1 MQLATG
7 FTRVYSVILDARF
20 IAICFLQIKMKKSIT
35 SSKFSIA
42 IHVAVLALTSPNVLA
57 QANQGASQP
66 PVDAGALQQNLEK
79 QLPLPSPLALPEPN
93 MERSSP
99 LTAPKTGDTTF
110 IVNAFALEGVNTLP
124 DAQVQAVLKPYL
136 GVSLTFADLQKACD
150 AITALYREHGY
161 SVQAVVLPQSIAKT
175 GGTVK
180 LRITEAKLSSVVV
193 NTPNGPSRFG
203 IDRVEK
209 YITNANAIGEPLN
222 LNSIERALII
232 LNETPG
238 VMVSSQLEA
247 GKEPGDTDLNVN
259 LQDAPLLQGRVALN
273 NYGSRSTG
281 ANQATVSLALNNLT
295 GIGDQA
301 AVNGISSEGS
311 QYVQGAYSLPA
322 SADGLRL
329 GVSGTYLQ
337 YKNVSSYAGPNGSN
351 GDAWTTGFSA
361 AYPLLRSQR
370 SNLNASLGYDIKSYL
385 NKFTATN
392 TTNSAYNI
400 HNVVAGLSGN
410 AYDGFGGGAINDG
423 AVSVTFG
430 SLDVLSTSIGG
441 YGIYTPSAFT
451 KFNFSGSRN
460 QSLDAEGET
469 SLFTSMS
476 GQFASVE
483 LNSAEQFYL
492 GGPYGVRAYPV
503 AQGGGS
509 QGGLATVELRHK
521 LPQNLVVSGFF
532 DAGIVQQYKNNMIAY
547 NTFKGQSN
555 ANNTYSLMG
564 AGLGLKW
571 SYNRWDVS
579 GSIAWMVGKNPLY
592 TYSGT
597 PVNNDGLTT
606 QPRGW
611 INASYSF

>member
-1 MQLATG
+1 MN
-7 FTRVYSVILDARF
+7 V
-20 IAICFLQIKMKKSIT
+20 KMKKS
-35 SSKFSIA
+35 
-42 IHVAVLALTSPNVLA
+42 VAVHKFGFIAKVVAFAMISPSVFA
-57 QANQGASQP
+57 QANTGSNQP
-66 PVDAGALQQNLEK
+66 VVDAGALQQNLEK
-79 QLPLPSPLALPEPN
+79 QLPVPSPLALPEPSR
-93 MERSSP
+93 EKSVP
-99 LTAPKTGDTTF
+99 EVKPKEGEATF
-110 IVNAFALEGVNTLP
+110 TIAGFALEGVSILP
-124 DAQVQAVLKPYL
+124 DAQVQSVLKPYI
-136 GVSLTFADLQKACD
+136 GVSLTFADLEKACD
-150 AITALYREHGY
+150 AITALYRQNGY
-161 SVQAVVLPQSIAKT
+161 SVQAVVLPQSIPKA

-193 NTPNGPSRFG
+193 NTPDGSSRFG
-203 IDRVEK
+203 AERVKK
-209 YITNANAIGEPLN
+209 YIVSANPIGESLN
-222 LNSIERALII
+222 LKRLERSLII

-238 VMVSSQLEA
+238 VIVSSQLEA
-247 GKEPGDTDLNVN
+247 GKELGDTQLNVK
-259 LQDAPLLQGRVALN
+259 LQDAPLIQGRVALN

-281 ANQATVSLALNNLT
+281 ANQATAILGLNNLT

-301 AVNGISSEGS
+301 MVSGVASEGS
-311 QYVQGAYSLPA
+311 QYVQGAYSLPG
-322 SADGLRL
+322 STDGLRL

-337 YKNVSSYAGPNGSN
+337 YKNVSSYASPNGNS

-361 AYPLLRSQR
+361 AYPLMRSQS

-385 NKFTATN
+385 NKFMSTN

-400 HNVVAGLSGN
+400 RNVVAGLSGN
-410 AYDGFGGGAINDG
+410 TYDGFGGGAINDG

-430 SLDVLSTSIGG
+430 SLDILSTSIGG
-441 YGIYTPSAFT
+441 YGAYTPSAFT

-460 QSLDAEGET
+460 QSLTDDGQT
-469 SLFTSMS
+469 SLFLAVS
-476 GQFASVE
+476 GQLASVE

-503 AQGGGS
+503 AQGGGT
-509 QGGLATVELRHK
+509 QGGLASLELRHK
-521 LPQNLVVSGFF
+521 LPQNLTISGFF

-564 AGLGLKW
+564 AGLGMKW
-571 SYNRWDVS
+571 SYNRWDVT
-579 GSIAWMVGKNPLY
+579 GSVAWMVGKNPLY
-592 TYSGT
+592 TYAGS

>member
-1 MQLATG
+1 
-7 FTRVYSVILDARF
+7 
-20 IAICFLQIKMKKSIT
+20 MKKSIT
-35 SSKFSIA
+35 VYKFGFIA
-42 IHVAVLALTSPNVLA
+42 KVVALAIVSPNAFA
-57 QANQGASQP
+57 QTNGGASQQR
-66 PVDAGALQQNLEK
+66 VDAGALQQNLEK
-79 QLPLPSPLALPEPN
+79 QLPVPSPLALPEPSK
-93 MERSSP
+93 ERAAP
-99 LTAPKTGDTTF
+99 LAEPKEGETSFTVAG
-110 IVNAFALEGVNTLP
+110 FALEGISILP
-124 DAQVQAVLKPYL
+124 DAQVQTVLKPYI
-136 GVSLTFADLQKACD
+136 GVSLTFADLEKACD
-150 AITALYREHGY
+150 AITALYRQHGY
-161 SVQAVVLPQSIAKT
+161 SVQAVVLPQSIPKA

-203 IDRVEK
+203 AERVEK
-209 YITNANAIGEPLN
+209 YIVGANPIGESLN
-222 LNSIERALII
+222 LNSIERSLII

-238 VMVSSQLEA
+238 VIVSSQLEA
-247 GKEPGDTDLNVN
+247 GKELGDTQLNVK
-259 LQDAPLLQGRVALN
+259 LEDAPLVQGRVALN

-281 ANQATVSLALNNLT
+281 ANQATAVLGLNNLT

-301 AVNGISSEGS
+301 TVNGVASEGS
-311 QYVQGAYSLPA
+311 QYIQGAYSLPG
-322 SADGLRL
+322 STDGLRL

-337 YKNVSSYAGPNGSN
+337 YKNVSSYASPNGNN

-361 AYPLLRSQR
+361 AYPLVRSQS

-385 NKFTATN
+385 NKFMATN

-400 HNVVAGLSGN
+400 RNVVAGLSGN

-423 AVSVTFG
+423 AVSITFG
-430 SLDVLSTSIGG
+430 SLDILSTSIGG
-441 YGIYTPSAFT
+441 YGLYTPSQFT

-460 QSLDAEGET
+460 QSLSDDGQT
-469 SLFTSMS
+469 SLFLAAS

-492 GGPYGVRAYPV
+492 GGPFGVRAYPV
-503 AQGGGS
+503 AQGGGT

-521 LPQNLVVSGFF
+521 LPENLVISGFF
-532 DAGIVQQYKNNMIAY
+532 DAGVVQQYKNNMIAY
-547 NTFKGQSN
+547 NTFKGESN

-564 AGLGLKW
+564 AGLGMKW
-571 SYNRWDVS
+571 SYNRWDIT
-579 GSIAWMVGKNPLY
+579 GSVAWMVGKNPLY
-592 TYSGT
+592 TYAGN

>member
-1 MQLATG
+1 M
-7 FTRVYSVILDARF
+7 
-20 IAICFLQIKMKKSIT
+20 CFVNVKMKKSIT
-35 SSKFSIA
+35 VYKFGFIA
-42 IHVAVLALTSPNVLA
+42 KVAALAIVSPNAFA
-57 QANQGASQP
+57 QTNGGASQQR
-66 PVDAGALQQNLEK
+66 VDAGALQQNLEK
-79 QLPLPSPLALPEPN
+79 QLPVPSPLALPEPGK
-93 MERSSP
+93 ERTTP
-99 LTAPKTGDTTF
+99 LAQPKEGETSFTVAG
-110 IVNAFALEGVNTLP
+110 FALEGISILP
-124 DAQVQAVLKPYL
+124 DAQVQTVLKPYI
-136 GVSLTFADLQKACD
+136 GVSLTFADLEKACD
-150 AITALYREHGY
+150 AITALYRQHGY
-161 SVQAVVLPQSIAKT
+161 SVQAVVLPQSIPKA

-203 IDRVEK
+203 AERVEK
-209 YITNANAIGEPLN
+209 YIVGANPIGESLN
-222 LNSIERALII
+222 LNSIERSLII

-238 VMVSSQLEA
+238 VIVSSQLEA
-247 GKEPGDTDLNVN
+247 GKELGDTQLNVK
-259 LQDAPLLQGRVALN
+259 LEDAPLVQGRVALN

-281 ANQATVSLALNNLT
+281 ANQATAVLGLNNLT

-301 AVNGISSEGS
+301 TVNGVASEGS
-311 QYVQGAYSLPA
+311 QYIQGAYSLPG
-322 SADGLRL
+322 STDGLRL

-337 YKNVSSYAGPNGSN
+337 YKNVSSYASPNGNN

-361 AYPLLRSQR
+361 AYPLVRSQG

-385 NKFTATN
+385 NKFMATN

-400 HNVVAGLSGN
+400 RNVVAGLSGN

-423 AVSVTFG
+423 AVSITFG
-430 SLDVLSTSIGG
+430 SLDILSTSIGG
-441 YGIYTPSAFT
+441 YGLYTPSQFT

-460 QSLDAEGET
+460 QSLSDDGQT
-469 SLFTSMS
+469 SLFLAAS

-492 GGPYGVRAYPV
+492 GGPFGVRAYPV
-503 AQGGGS
+503 AQGGGT

-521 LPQNLVVSGFF
+521 LPENLVISGFF
-532 DAGIVQQYKNNMIAY
+532 DAGVVQQYKNNMIAY
-547 NTFKGQSN
+547 NTFKGESN

-564 AGLGLKW
+564 AGLGMKW
-571 SYNRWDVS
+571 SYNRWDIT
-579 GSIAWMVGKNPLY
+579 GSVAWMVGKNPLY
-592 TYSGT
+592 TYAGN

>member
-1 MQLATG
+1 MN
-7 FTRVYSVILDARF
+7 
-20 IAICFLQIKMKKSIT
+20 IKMKKSKIV
-35 SSKFSIA
+35 SQVQIA
-42 IHVAVLALTSPNVLA
+42 MQVMVLATFTQHVFA
-57 QANQGASQP
+57 QANTGANQP

-79 QLPLPSPLALPEPN
+79 QLPLPSPLALPEPS
-93 MERSSP
+93 RD
-99 LTAPKTGDTTF
+99 KTGPSATPKDGATTF
-110 IVNAFALEGVNTLP
+110 IVNAFALEGVNILP
-124 DAQVQAVLKPYL
+124 DAQVQAVLKPYV
-136 GVSLTFADLQKACD
+136 GVSITFDDLQKACD
-150 AITALYREHGY
+150 AITDLYRKNGY
-161 SVQAVVLPQSIAKT
+161 SVQAIIVPQSIPKT
-175 GGTVK
+175 GGTIK

-193 NTPNGPSRFG
+193 KTPNGPSRFG
-203 IDRVEK
+203 VERVEK
-209 YITNANAIGEPLN
+209 YITNANPIGESLN

-247 GKEPGDTDLNVN
+247 GKQPGETELNLN
-259 LQDAPLLQGRVALN
+259 LQDTPLFQGRVALN

-281 ANQATVSLALNNLT
+281 ANQATVALGLNNIT

-301 AVNGISSEGS
+301 VLNGIASEGS
-311 QYVQGAYSLPA
+311 QYIQGAYSLPG
-322 SADGLRL
+322 SSDGLRL

-337 YKNVSSYAGPNGSN
+337 YKNVSSYASPNGN
-351 GDAWTTGFSA
+351 TGDAWTTGFSA
-361 AYPLLRSQR
+361 AYPLIRTQGA
-370 SNLNASLGYDIKSYL
+370 NLNASLAYDIKSYL
-385 NKFTATN
+385 NKFMSTN

-400 HNVVAGLSGN
+400 NNVVAGLSGN

-423 AVSVTFG
+423 SVSITFG
-430 SLDVLSTSIGG
+430 SLNVLSTSIGG
-441 YGIYTPSAFT
+441 YGLYTPSQFT

-460 QSLDAEGET
+460 QSLTDDGQT
-469 SLFTSMS
+469 SLFLAAS

-503 AQGGGS
+503 AQGGGT

-521 LPQNLVVSGFF
+521 LPQNLTVSGFF

-547 NTFKGQSN
+547 NTYKGESN

-571 SYNRWDVS
+571 SYNRWDVNAS
-579 GSIAWMVGKNPLY
+579 VAWMVGKNPLY
-592 TYSGT
+592 TYAGS

>member
-1 MQLATG
+1 
-7 FTRVYSVILDARF
+7 
-20 IAICFLQIKMKKSIT
+20 MKKST
-35 SSKFSIA
+35 ATFKFAIA
-42 IHVAVLALTSPNVLA
+42 SQLLFLSLAVQNA
-57 QANQGASQP
+57 QAQ
-66 PVDAGALQQNLEK
+66 VDAGALQQNLEK
-79 QLPLPSPLALPEPN
+79 QLPLPSPLALPEPGK
-93 MERSSP
+93 EK
-99 LTAPKTGDTTF
+99 APQLSTPKEGEATF
-110 IVNAFALEGVNTLP
+110 VLAAFALEGVNILP
-124 DAQVQAVLKPYL
+124 DAQVQEVLKPYV
-136 GVSLTFADLQKACD
+136 GISITFADLEKACD
-150 AITALYREHGY
+150 AITALYRQHGY

-193 NTPNGPSRFG
+193 KTPNGPSRFG
-203 IDRVEK
+203 AERVEK
-209 YITNANAIGEPLN
+209 YVTNANPIGENLN
-222 LNSIERALII
+222 LNSIERVLII

-247 GKEPGDTDLNVN
+247 GKNPGETDLNVN
-259 LQDAPLLQGRVALN
+259 LQDAPLFQGRVGLN
-273 NYGSRSTG
+273 NYGSRTTG
-281 ANQATVSLALNNLT
+281 ANQATAALGLNNLT

-301 AVNGISSEGS
+301 ALNGISSEGS
-311 QYVQGAYSLPA
+311 QYVQGAYSFPG
-322 SADGLRL
+322 STDGLRL
-329 GVSGTYLQ
+329 GVSGTFLQ
-337 YKNVSSYAGPNGSN
+337 YKNVSSYASPNGNN

-361 AYPLLRSQR
+361 AYPLVRTQG
-370 SNLNASLGYDIKSYL
+370 SNLNATLGYDIKSYT
-385 NKFTATN
+385 NRFMATN

-400 HNVVAGLSGN
+400 RNVVAGLSGN
-410 AYDGFGGGAINDG
+410 IYDGFGGGAINDG
-423 AVSVTFG
+423 SVSMTFG
-430 SLDVLSTSIGG
+430 SLDILSTSIGG
-441 YGIYTPSAFT
+441 YGTYTPSAFT

-460 QSLDAEGET
+460 QSLDAEGLT
-469 SLFTSMS
+469 SLYMAVS

-503 AQGGGS
+503 AQGGGA
-509 QGGLATVELRHK
+509 QGGLGTVELRHK
-521 LPQNLVVSGFF
+521 LPENLTISGFF

-571 SYNRWDVS
+571 SYDHWDIN

-592 TYSGT
+592 TYAGN
-597 PVNNDGLTT
+597 PVNNDGLAT

>member
-1 MQLATG
+1 MN
-7 FTRVYSVILDARF
+7 V
-20 IAICFLQIKMKKSIT
+20 KMKKSIAVH
-35 SSKFSIA
+35 KFGIIA
-42 IHVAVLALTSPNVLA
+42 KVVAFAMISPNVFA
-57 QANQGASQP
+57 Q
-66 PVDAGALQQNLEK
+66 VDAGALQQNLEK
-79 QLPLPSPLALPEPN
+79 QLPVPSPLALPEPSREKSTP
-93 MERSSP
+93 MTE
-99 LTAPKTGDTTF
+99 PKEGETTF
-110 IVNAFALEGVNTLP
+110 TVAGFALEGVSILP
-124 DAQVQAVLKPYL
+124 DAQVQSVLKSYI
-136 GVSLTFADLQKACD
+136 GVSLTFADLEKACD
-150 AITALYREHGY
+150 AITALYRQHGY
-161 SVQAVVLPQSIAKT
+161 SVQAVVLPQSIPKA

-193 NTPNGPSRFG
+193 NTPAGSSRFG
-203 IDRVEK
+203 AERVEK
-209 YITNANAIGEPLN
+209 YIINANPIGESLN
-222 LNSIERALII
+222 LNRIERSLII

-238 VMVSSQLEA
+238 VIVSSQLEA
-247 GKEPGDTDLNVN
+247 GKELGDTQLNVK
-259 LQDAPLLQGRVALN
+259 LQDAPLVQGRVALN

-281 ANQATVSLALNNLT
+281 ANQATAVLGLNNLT

-301 AVNGISSEGS
+301 TVNGVASEGS
-311 QYVQGAYSLPA
+311 QYVQGAYSLPG
-322 SADGLRL
+322 STDGLRL

-337 YKNVSSYAGPNGSN
+337 YKNVSSYASPNGNS

-361 AYPLLRSQR
+361 AYPLMRSQS

-385 NKFTATN
+385 NKFMSTN

-400 HNVVAGLSGN
+400 RNVVAGLSGN

-430 SLDVLSTSIGG
+430 SLDILSTSVGG
-441 YGIYTPSAFT
+441 YGAYTPSAFT

-460 QSLDAEGET
+460 QSLDAEGLT
-469 SLFTSMS
+469 SVFMAVS
-476 GQFASVE
+476 GQLASVE

-492 GGPYGVRAYPV
+492 GGPFGVRAYPV
-503 AQGGGS
+503 AQGGGT

-521 LPQNLVVSGFF
+521 LPENLVISGFF

-564 AGLGLKW
+564 AGLGMKW
-571 SYNRWDVS
+571 SYNHWDVT
-579 GSIAWMVGKNPLY
+579 GSVAWMVGKNPLY
-592 TYSGT
+592 TYAGS

>member
-1 MQLATG
+1 MN
-7 FTRVYSVILDARF
+7 
-20 IAICFLQIKMKKSIT
+20 IKMKKIIT
-35 SSKFSIA
+35 PSNLGIIA
-42 IHVAVLALTSPNVLA
+42 QFVLMTVTTQNVLA
-57 QANQGASQP
+57 Q
-66 PVDAGALQQNLEK
+66 VDAGALQQNLEK
-79 QLPLPSPLALPEPN
+79 QLPLPSPLALPEPSK
-93 MERSSP
+93 EKA
-99 LTAPKTGDTTF
+99 APMVEPKEGDTTF
-110 IVNAFALEGVNTLP
+110 IVSAFALEGVSILP

-136 GVSLTFADLQKACD
+136 GVALTFADLEKACD

-161 SVQAVVLPQSIAKT
+161 SVQAVVLPQSISKT

-193 NTPNGPSRFG
+193 KTPNGPSRFG
-203 IDRVEK
+203 AERVER
-209 YITNANAIGEPLN
+209 YITNANPIGQSLN
-222 LNSIERALII
+222 LNNIERALII

-247 GKEPGDTDLNVN
+247 GKELGDTDLNVN
-259 LQDAPLLQGRVALN
+259 LQDAPLVQGRVALN

-281 ANQATVSLALNNLT
+281 ANQATVALGLNNLA

-301 AVNGISSEGS
+301 ALNGISSEGS
-311 QYVQGAYSLPA
+311 QYIQGAYSLPG
-322 SADGLRL
+322 STDGLRL

-337 YKNVSSYAGPNGSN
+337 YKNVSNYASFNGNN

-361 AYPLLRSQR
+361 AYPLVRTQR

-385 NKFTATN
+385 NKITATN

-400 HNVVAGLSGN
+400 RNVVAGLSGN
-410 AYDGFGGGAINDG
+410 TYDGFGGGAINDG
-423 AVSVTFG
+423 SVSVTFG
-430 SLDVLSTSIGG
+430 SLEILSTSIGG
-441 YGIYTPSAFT
+441 YGAYTPSQFT

-460 QSLDAEGET
+460 QSLDAEGLT
-469 SLFTSMS
+469 SLFIAVS
-476 GQFASVE
+476 GQFASTE

-503 AQGGGS
+503 AQGGGP
-509 QGGLATVELRHK
+509 QGGLATIELRHK
-521 LPQNLVVSGFF
+521 LPENLTISGFF

-547 NTFKGQSN
+547 NNFKGESN

-579 GSIAWMVGKNPLY
+579 GTIAWMVGKNPLY
-592 TYSGT
+592 TYGGI

-611 INASYSF
+611 INGSYSF

>member
-1 MQLATG
+1 
-7 FTRVYSVILDARF
+7 
-20 IAICFLQIKMKKSIT
+20 MKKSIT
-35 SSKFSIA
+35 VYKFGFIA
-42 IHVAVLALTSPNVLA
+42 KVVALAIVSPNAFA
-57 QANQGASQP
+57 QTNGGASQQR
-66 PVDAGALQQNLEK
+66 VDAGALQQNLEK
-79 QLPLPSPLALPEPN
+79 QLPVPSPLALPEPSK
-93 MERSSP
+93 ERAAP
-99 LTAPKTGDTTF
+99 LAEPKEGETNFTVAG
-110 IVNAFALEGVNTLP
+110 FALEGISILP
-124 DAQVQAVLKPYL
+124 DAQVQTVLKPYI
-136 GVSLTFADLQKACD
+136 GVSLTFADLEKACD
-150 AITALYREHGY
+150 AITALYRQHGY
-161 SVQAVVLPQSIAKT
+161 SVQAVVLPQSIPKA

-203 IDRVEK
+203 AERVEK
-209 YITNANAIGEPLN
+209 YIVGANPIGESLN
-222 LNSIERALII
+222 LNSIERSLII

-238 VMVSSQLEA
+238 VIVSSQLEA
-247 GKEPGDTDLNVN
+247 GKELGDTQLNVK
-259 LQDAPLLQGRVALN
+259 LEDAPLVQGRVALN

-281 ANQATVSLALNNLT
+281 ANQATAVLGLNNLT

-301 AVNGISSEGS
+301 TVNGVASEGS
-311 QYVQGAYSLPA
+311 QYIQGAYSLPG
-322 SADGLRL
+322 STDGLRL

-337 YKNVSSYAGPNGSN
+337 YKNVSSYASPNGNN

-361 AYPLLRSQR
+361 AYPLVRSQS

-385 NKFTATN
+385 NKFMATN

-400 HNVVAGLSGN
+400 RNVVAGLSGN

-423 AVSVTFG
+423 AVSITFG
-430 SLDVLSTSIGG
+430 SLDILSTSIGG
-441 YGIYTPSAFT
+441 YGLYTPSQFT

-460 QSLDAEGET
+460 QSLSDDGQT
-469 SLFTSMS
+469 SLFLAAS

-492 GGPYGVRAYPV
+492 GGPFGVRAYPV
-503 AQGGGS
+503 AQGGGT

-521 LPQNLVVSGFF
+521 LPENLVISGFF
-532 DAGIVQQYKNNMIAY
+532 DAGVVQQYKSNMIAY
-547 NTFKGQSN
+547 NTFKGESN

-564 AGLGLKW
+564 AGLGMKW
-571 SYNRWDVS
+571 SYNRWDIT
-579 GSIAWMVGKNPLY
+579 GSVAWMVGKNPLY
-592 TYSGT
+592 TYAGN

>member
-1 MQLATG
+1 MN
-7 FTRVYSVILDARF
+7 
-20 IAICFLQIKMKKSIT
+20 IKMSEKIIASKVVTVIQLMMLVIPT
-35 SSKFSIA
+35 SK
-42 IHVAVLALTSPNVLA
+42 VLA
-57 QANQGASQP
+57 QANAGSSQP
-66 PVDAGALQQNLEK
+66 PIDAGALQQNLEK
-79 QLPLPSPLALPEPN
+79 QLPLPSPLALPEPSK
-93 MERSSP
+93 EKAP
-99 LTAPKTGDTTF
+99 ILTPPKDGDATF
-110 IVNAFALEGVNTLP
+110 VVNAFVLEGVSLLP
-124 DAQVQAVLKPYL
+124 DMQVQEVLKPYI
-136 GVSLTFADLQKACD
+136 GTPITFAELEKACD
-150 AITALYREHGY
+150 AITALYRQHGY

-175 GGTVK
+175 GGTIK

-193 NTPNGPSRFG
+193 KTPNGPSRFG
-203 IDRVEK
+203 ADRVEK
-209 YITNANAIGEPLN
+209 YITNANPIGENLN
-222 LNSIERALII
+222 LNSVERALII

-247 GKEPGDTDLNVN
+247 GKELGDTELNVN
-259 LQDAPLLQGRVALN
+259 LQDAPLFQGRVALN

-281 ANQATVSLALNNLT
+281 ANQATAALALNNLT

-301 AVNGISSEGS
+301 ALNGISSEGS

-322 SADGLRL
+322 STDGLRL

-337 YKNVSSYAGPNGSN
+337 YKNVSSYVSPNGN
-351 GDAWTTGFSA
+351 TGDAWTTGISA
-361 AYPLLRSQR
+361 AYPLIRTQG
-370 SNLNASLGYDIKSYL
+370 SNLNATLGYDIKSYS
-385 NKFTATN
+385 NKFMATN

-400 HNVVAGLSGN
+400 RNVVVGLSGN
-410 AYDGFGGGAINDG
+410 KYDGFGGGAINDG
-423 AVSVTFG
+423 SVSITFG
-430 SLDVLSTSIGG
+430 SLDIMATSIGG
-441 YGIYTPSAFT
+441 YGAYTPSAFT
-451 KFNFSGSRN
+451 KFNFAGSRN
-460 QSLDAEGET
+460 QSLDAEGQT
-469 SLFTSMS
+469 SLYMSLS

-503 AQGGGS
+503 AQGGGT
-509 QGGLATVELRHK
+509 QGGLATLELRQK
-521 LPQNLVVSGFF
+521 LPENLIVSGFF
-532 DAGIVQQYKNNMIAY
+532 DAGVVQQYKNNMIAY

-579 GSIAWMVGKNPLY
+579 GSVAWMVGKNPLY
-592 TYSGT
+592 TYAGN

>member
-1 MQLATG
+1 M
-7 FTRVYSVILDARF
+7 
-20 IAICFLQIKMKKSIT
+20 CFVNVKMKKSIT
-35 SSKFSIA
+35 VYKFGFIA
-42 IHVAVLALTSPNVLA
+42 KVAALAIVSPNAFA
-57 QANQGASQP
+57 QTNGGASQQR
-66 PVDAGALQQNLEK
+66 VDAGALQQNLEK
-79 QLPLPSPLALPEPN
+79 QLPVPSPLALPEPGK
-93 MERSSP
+93 ERTTP
-99 LTAPKTGDTTF
+99 LAQPKEGETSFMVAG
-110 IVNAFALEGVNTLP
+110 FALEGISILP
-124 DAQVQAVLKPYL
+124 DAQVQTVLKPYI
-136 GVSLTFADLQKACD
+136 GVSLTFADLEKACD
-150 AITALYREHGY
+150 AITALYRQHGY
-161 SVQAVVLPQSIAKT
+161 SVQAVVLPQSIPKA

-203 IDRVEK
+203 AERVEK
-209 YITNANAIGEPLN
+209 YIVGANPIGESLN
-222 LNSIERALII
+222 LNSIERSLII

-238 VMVSSQLEA
+238 VIVSSQLEA
-247 GKEPGDTDLNVN
+247 GKELGDTQLNVK
-259 LQDAPLLQGRVALN
+259 LEDAPLVQGRVALN

-281 ANQATVSLALNNLT
+281 ANQATAVLGLNNLT

-301 AVNGISSEGS
+301 TVNGVASEGS
-311 QYVQGAYSLPA
+311 QYIQGAYSLPG
-322 SADGLRL
+322 STDGLRL

-337 YKNVSSYAGPNGSN
+337 YKNVSSYASPNGNN

-361 AYPLLRSQR
+361 AYPLVRSQG

-385 NKFTATN
+385 NKFMATN

-400 HNVVAGLSGN
+400 RNVVAGLSGN

-423 AVSVTFG
+423 AVSITFG
-430 SLDVLSTSIGG
+430 SLDILSTSIGG
-441 YGIYTPSAFT
+441 YGLYTPSQFT

-460 QSLDAEGET
+460 QSLSDDGQT
-469 SLFTSMS
+469 SLFLAAS

-492 GGPYGVRAYPV
+492 GGPFGVRAYPV
-503 AQGGGS
+503 AQGGGT

-521 LPQNLVVSGFF
+521 LPENLVISGFF
-532 DAGIVQQYKNNMIAY
+532 DAGVVQQYKNNMIAY
-547 NTFKGQSN
+547 NTFKGESN

-564 AGLGLKW
+564 AGLGMKW
-571 SYNRWDVS
+571 SYNRWDIT
-579 GSIAWMVGKNPLY
+579 GSVAWMVGKNPLY
-592 TYSGT
+592 TYAGN

>member
-1 MQLATG
+1 MT
-7 FTRVYSVILDARF
+7 
-20 IAICFLQIKMKKSIT
+20 KSIYL
-35 SSKFSIA
+35 SKQKFLLQAIA
-42 IHVAVLALTSPNVLA
+42 LLAMAQNVLA
-57 QANQGASQP
+57 Q
-66 PVDAGALQQNLEK
+66 VDAGALQQNLEK
-79 QLPLPSPLALPEPN
+79 QLPIPSPLALPEPSI
-93 MERSSP
+93 EKSAP
-99 LTAPKTGDTTF
+99 LAQPKDGETTF
-110 IVNAFALEGVNTLP
+110 IVSAFALEGVNILP
-124 DAQVQAVLKPYL
+124 DSQVQAVLKPYL
-136 GVSLTFADLQKACD
+136 NVAITFDDLQKACD
-150 AITALYREHGY
+150 AITTLYREHGY

-203 IDRVEK
+203 AERVEK
-209 YITNANAIGEPLN
+209 YITNANPIGESLN
-222 LNSIERALII
+222 LNNIERALII

-238 VMVSSQLEA
+238 VFVSSQLEA
-247 GKEPGDTDLNVN
+247 GKQLGDTELNVS
-259 LQDAPLLQGRVALN
+259 LKDAPLLQGRVALN

-281 ANQATVSLALNNLT
+281 ANQATAALALNNVS

-301 AVNGISSEGS
+301 ALNGIASEGS
-311 QYVQGAYSLPA
+311 QYVQGAYSLPG
-322 SADGLRL
+322 STDGLRI

-337 YKNVSSYAGPNGSN
+337 YKNVSSYASPNGSN
-351 GDAWTTGFSA
+351 GDAWTTGLSA
-361 AYPLLRSQR
+361 AYPLVRTQK
-370 SNLNASLGYDIKSYL
+370 SNLNASLGYDIKSYT
-385 NKFTATN
+385 NKFMATN

-400 HNVVAGLSGN
+400 RNVVVGLNGN
-410 AYDGFGGGAINDG
+410 VYDGFGGGAINDG
-423 AVSVTFG
+423 SVSVTFG
-430 SLDVLSTSIGG
+430 SLDILPTSIGG

-460 QSLDAEGET
+460 QSLDAEGQT
-469 SLFTSMS
+469 SLYTALS
-476 GQFASVE
+476 GQLASVE

-503 AQGGGS
+503 AQAGGT
-509 QGGLATVELRHK
+509 QGGLATIELRHK
-521 LPQNLVVSGFF
+521 LPENFVISGFF
-532 DAGIVQQYKNNMIAY
+532 DAGVIQQYKNNMIAY

-571 SYNRWDVS
+571 NYNRWDVS

-592 TYSGT
+592 TYTGN

>member
-1 MQLATG
+1 MVSS
-7 FTRVYSVILDARF
+7 FMNV
-20 IAICFLQIKMKKSIT
+20 KMKKNIVLGKVS
-35 SSKFSIA
+35 FAVQFVAFA
-42 IHVAVLALTSPNVLA
+42 ISAQNVLA
-57 QANQGASQP
+57 Q
-66 PVDAGALQQNLEK
+66 VDAGALQQNLEK
-79 QLPLPSPLALPEPN
+79 QLPIPSPLALPEPSI
-93 MERSSP
+93 EKSAP
-99 LTAPKTGDTTF
+99 LAQPKDGETTF
-110 IVNAFALEGVNTLP
+110 IVGAFALEGVSILP
-124 DAQVQAVLKPYL
+124 DSQVQAVLKPYL
-136 GVSLTFADLQKACD
+136 NIAITFDDLQKACD

-193 NTPNGPSRFG
+193 NTPNGPSRFSAE
-203 IDRVEK
+203 RVEK
-209 YITNANAIGEPLN
+209 YITNANPIGESLN
-222 LNSIERALII
+222 LNNIERALII

-247 GKEPGDTDLNVN
+247 GKQLGDTDLNVN

-281 ANQATVSLALNNLT
+281 ANQATVALGLNNLT

-301 AVNGISSEGS
+301 ALNGITSEGS
-311 QYVQGAYSLPA
+311 QYVQGAYSLPG
-322 SADGLRL
+322 STDGLRL

-337 YKNVSSYAGPNGSN
+337 YKNVSSYASPNGNN
-351 GDAWTTGFSA
+351 GDAWTTGFTA
-361 AYPLLRSQR
+361 AYPLVRTQK
-370 SNLNASLGYDIKSYL
+370 SNLNASLGYDIKSYT
-385 NKFTATN
+385 NKFMATN

-400 HNVVAGLSGN
+400 RNVVAGLSGN
-410 AYDGFGGGAINDG
+410 TYDGFGGGAVNDG
-423 AVSVTFG
+423 SVSVTFG
-430 SLDVLSTSIGG
+430 SLGILSTSIGG
-441 YGIYTPSAFT
+441 YGAYTPSAFT

-460 QSLDAEGET
+460 QSLDAEGQT
-469 SLFTSMS
+469 SLYAALS

-503 AQGGGS
+503 AQAGGT

-521 LPQNLVVSGFF
+521 LPENLVISGFF

-571 SYNRWDVS
+571 NYNRWDVS

-592 TYSGT
+592 TYAGN

>member
-1 MQLATG
+1 MN
-7 FTRVYSVILDARF
+7 
-20 IAICFLQIKMKKSIT
+20 IKMKKSTI
-35 SSKFSIA
+35 SSKLRV
-42 IHVAVLALTSPNVLA
+42 VAPLLVLAITTPNVSA
-57 QANQGASQP
+57 Q
-66 PVDAGALQQNLEK
+66 VDAGALQQNLEK
-79 QLPLPSPLALPEPN
+79 QLPLPSPLALPEAGKEKSAPITPPK
-93 MERSSP
+93 EGE
-99 LTAPKTGDTTF
+99 TAF
-110 IVNAFALEGVNTLP
+110 VVSAFALEGVNILP

-136 GVSLTFADLQKACD
+136 KVSLTFADLQKACD
-150 AITALYREHGY
+150 AITALYRQNGY
-161 SVQAVVLPQSIAKT
+161 SVQAVVLPQSIPKT
-175 GGTVK
+175 GGTVR

-203 IDRVEK
+203 AKRVEK
-209 YITNANAIGEPLN
+209 YITNANPIGESLN
-222 LNSIERALII
+222 LNRIERALII

-247 GKEPGDTDLNVN
+247 GKQLGDTDLNVN
-259 LQDAPLLQGRVALN
+259 LADAPLLQGRVALN
-273 NYGSRSTG
+273 NYGSRTTG
-281 ANQATVSLALNNLT
+281 ANQATVALALNNLT

-301 AVNGISSEGS
+301 ALNGIASEGS
-311 QYVQGAYSLPA
+311 QYIQGAYSLPG

-337 YKNVSSYAGPNGSN
+337 YKNVSNYVYPNGNN

-361 AYPLLRSQR
+361 AYPLIRTQS

-385 NKFTATN
+385 NKFMATN

-400 HNVVAGLSGN
+400 RNVVAGLSGN

-423 AVSVTFG
+423 SVSITFG
-430 SLDVLSTSIGG
+430 SLDILSTSIGG
-441 YGIYTPSAFT
+441 YGLYTPSQFT
-451 KFNFSGSRN
+451 KFNASGSRN
-460 QSLDAEGET
+460 QSLDAEGQT
-469 SLFTSMS
+469 SLYMALS
-476 GQFASVE
+476 GQLASVE

-503 AQGGGS
+503 AQGGGT
-509 QGGLATVELRHK
+509 QGGLATIELRHK
-521 LPQNLVVSGFF
+521 LPQNLVVSSFF
-532 DAGIVQQYKNNMIAY
+532 DAGVVQQYKNNMIAY
-547 NTFKGQSN
+547 NTFKGKSN

-592 TYSGT
+592 TYSGQA
-597 PVNNDGLTT
+597 VNNDGLTT

-611 INASYSF
+611 VNASYSF

>member
-1 MQLATG
+1 MVSS
-7 FTRVYSVILDARF
+7 FMNV
-20 IAICFLQIKMKKSIT
+20 KMKKNIVLGKVS
-35 SSKFSIA
+35 FAVQCVAFA
-42 IHVAVLALTSPNVLA
+42 ISAQNVLA
-57 QANQGASQP
+57 Q
-66 PVDAGALQQNLEK
+66 VDAGALQQNLEK
-79 QLPLPSPLALPEPN
+79 QLPIPSPLALPEPSI
-93 MERSSP
+93 EKSAP
-99 LTAPKTGDTTF
+99 LTQPKDGETTF
-110 IVNAFALEGVNTLP
+110 IVSAFALEGVSILP
-124 DAQVQAVLKPYL
+124 DSQVQAVLKPYL
-136 GVSLTFADLQKACD
+136 NIAITFDDLQKACD

-193 NTPNGPSRFG
+193 NTPNGPSRFSAE
-203 IDRVEK
+203 RVEK
-209 YITNANAIGEPLN
+209 YIANANPIGESLN
-222 LNSIERALII
+222 LNNIERALII

-247 GKEPGDTDLNVN
+247 GKQLGDTDLNVN

-281 ANQATVSLALNNLT
+281 ANQATVALGLNNLT

-301 AVNGISSEGS
+301 ALNGISSEGS
-311 QYVQGAYSLPA
+311 QYVQGAYSLPG
-322 SADGLRL
+322 STDGLRL

-337 YKNVSSYAGPNGSN
+337 YKNVSSYASPNGNN
-351 GDAWTTGFSA
+351 GDAWTTGFTA
-361 AYPLLRSQR
+361 AYPLVRTQK
-370 SNLNASLGYDIKSYL
+370 SNLNASLGYDIKSYT
-385 NKFTATN
+385 NKFMATN

-400 HNVVAGLSGN
+400 RNVVAGLSGN
-410 AYDGFGGGAINDG
+410 TYDGFGGGAVNDG
-423 AVSVTFG
+423 SVSVTFG
-430 SLDVLSTSIGG
+430 SLGILSTSIGG
-441 YGIYTPSAFT
+441 YGAYTPSAFT

-460 QSLDAEGET
+460 QSLDAEGQT
-469 SLFTSMS
+469 SLYAALS

-503 AQGGGS
+503 AQAGGT

-521 LPQNLVVSGFF
+521 LPENLVISGFF

-571 SYNRWDVS
+571 NYNRWDVS

-592 TYSGT
+592 TYAGN